1 LLFLPLHSETP
12 LKAVLSYYSATVT
25 LNSEGDTQISDETLE
40 GLGRNPDF
48 LTALFGAI
56 IQIAQPPK
64 PKQPRPGILDRPTG
78 ISTQDIQDT
87 MTTESGDMYGN
98 HHAHFIEG
106 TKNVDEASASPIEA
120 ANDSL
125 YQELTNIRKN
135 LMLTDVLPDPGYFTC
150 GAIAGV
156 VSRTS
161 TAPLDRLK
169 VYLMANISSADI
181 SDAAKKGNA
190 VIVARKFGQ
199 PLIDATKDLWK
210 AGGLRSLF
218 AGKFN
223 V

>member
-1 LLFLPLHSETP
+1 M
-12 LKAVLSYYSATVT
+12 SYYSATVT